1 MLKYFLALLMMVTF
15 PVKVFAQVELDTDRN
30 YKAQVIR
37 GTGFPDYP
45 PFGYS
50 SPEKATDYFGSIFTF
65 VIEDYAKQANFLTT
79 YDTHGNYDQLVRNVR
94 GGKLDFILGAYS
106 ASADY
111 AGIELI
117 YPALINNPVVVI
129 TPLYSTVKIS
139 SVSDLKNLKGGMG
152 SYEYFS
158 DFVNQQISALNVQ
171 KVEKPYDLY
180 KMLFTKEIDYVL
192 ASEYNA
198 RVLLAELGL
207 KTQISMSSPVWS
219 IPVFI
224 GISKAS
230 LFRDKLKRGL
240 TKISSAPE
248 TREKLISVLQ
258 DYINKIEEKNIGI
271 VAPDFINDK

>member
-1 MLKYFLALLMMVTF
+1 MLKYFLAILLIASTPTSVW
-15 PVKVFAQVELDTDRN
+15 AQVEFNIDRN
-30 YKAQVIR
+30 YKAQILK

-50 SPEKATDYFGSIFTF
+50 SPDMATDYFGSIFSF
-65 VIEDYAKQANFLTT
+65 VIEDYAKQANFLTN
-79 YDTHGNYDQLVRNVR
+79 YDTRKNYLQLVRGVR
-94 GGKLDFILGAYS
+94 GGQFDFILGAYS
-106 ASADY
+106 ATNDY

-117 YPALINNPVVVI
+117 YPALINNPVVII

-139 SVSDLKNLKGGMG
+139 SIADLKNLKGGMG

-158 DFVNQQISALNVQ
+158 DYVNQQIAELNVE
-171 KVEKPYDLY
+171 KIDKPYELY
-180 KMLFTKEIDYVL
+180 KKLFSKEFDYVL

-198 RVLLAELGL
+198 RILLSELGL
-207 KTQISMSSPVWS
+207 RSQISMSSPVWS

-230 LFRDKLKRGL
+230 RYREMLKRGL
-240 TKISSAPE
+240 TKISSDPA

-258 DYINKIEEKNIGI
+258 DYINKIEEKNIGV

>member
-1 MLKYFLALLMMVTF
+1 MLKYFLALLLMITTPTAVL
-15 PVKVFAQVELDTDRN
+15 AQVEFDIDRN
-30 YKAQVIR
+30 STTQPLR
-37 GTGFPDYP
+37 GTGFPNYR
-45 PFGYS
+45 PFGYPS
-50 SPEKATDYFGSIFTF
+50 DDRETNYFGSIFNF
-65 VIEDYAKQANFLTT
+65 ILADYAKQANFSIRYETQK
-79 YDTHGNYDQLVRNVR
+79 NYPQTLRELR
-94 GGKLDFILGAYS
+94 GGQFDFILGAYS
-106 ASADY
+106 ASKDY

-139 SVSDLKNLKGGMG
+139 SVADLKNLKGGMG

-158 DFVNQQISALNVQ
+158 DYVNQQIAELNI
-171 KVEKPYDLY
+171 EKIDNPYELY
-180 KMLFTKEIDYVL
+180 KKLFSKEFDYVL

-198 RVLLAELGL
+198 RILLSEIGL
-207 KTQISMSSPVWS
+207 RSQISMSSPVWS

-224 GISKAS
+224 GISKVS
-230 LFRDKLKRGL
+230 RYRNKLKRGL
-240 TKISSAPE
+240 TKISSDPA